1 MKNID
6 TFSCLFSD
14 YEEGRY
20 YNYDYQ
26 ADWDSL
32 NLEDIENTEPGKIK
46 FKANKRKLVVTIEQN
61 IDYRGSNGVVKTKV
75 KFNGKSELNN
85 DGEIIAFDA
94 KKVKG
99 RTKAI
104 VEDEGKIGGIKFDAK
119 STDYIEVPFCNALEG
134 NFSAL
139 PEDFDYSYKYFGA
152 FEDLIVDGG
161 FA

>member
-61 IDYRGSNGVVKTKV
+61 IDYQGTNGVVKTKV
-75 KFNGKSELNN
+75 KFDGKSELNN

-119 STDYIEVPFCNALEG
+119 STGYRDIFFCDALESIS
-134 NFSAL
+134 SAL

-152 FEDLIVDGG
+152 FESLTVDEG